1 MLMFKSAEYL
11 PLLLIAALWVAILWK
26 HAAAT
31 LHRRRTAFASD
42 LMFGRIAG
50 HQPTRRPVV
59 KWLIVLVVLMLVG
72 VGLLRPQGGFY
83 EEEIMGEGLDLVIA
97 LDISKSMYAD
107 DIEGNSRLD
116 VAKAI
121 LARMVNGLRDDRL
134 GLVVFAGETMI
145 QSPLSYDKNA
155 FLTFLERVNPSLLA
169 RQGTNLA
176 GAIQTSLDR
185 FDMTASQSR
194 AIILISDGEDD
205 NRERLEK
212 AVEEAARKKI
222 QVFTVGIGSTAG
234 GRIPESRTWFG
245 EIIYKRHNGRPVIT
259 KLNEANLKEIAT
271 RTGATYFRA
280 SDISSAREVIAGLD
294 GIKRVTVTGGS
305 RLVRRELYFYPV
317 LLAFLLLLL
326 EWMISER
333 IPYEREKDH
342 WLKRI

>member
-1 MLMFKSAEYL
+1 MLMFKSGELAF
-11 PLLLIAALWVAILWK
+11 LLLFAAIWVTLLWK
-26 HAAAT
+26 HTAAG
-31 LHRRRTAFASD
+31 LRRRRQNFACD
-42 LMFGRIAG
+42 RMFERIAG
-50 HQPTRRPVV
+50 HKPTRRPVF
-59 KWLIVLVVLMLVG
+59 KWCIVIAGLALAG
-72 VGLLRPQGGFY
+72 IGLLRPQGGFY
-83 EEEIMGEGLDLVIA
+83 EEAIMGEGLDLVIA

-107 DIEGNSRLD
+107 DIDGNSRLD

-155 FLTFLERVNPSLLA
+155 FLTFLERVNPGLLS
-169 RQGTNLA
+169 RQGTNLG

-185 FDMTASQSR
+185 FDLTASQSR
-194 AIILISDGEDD
+194 AILLISDGEDE
-205 NRERLEK
+205 NRDRLEK
-212 AVEEAARKKI
+212 AIEEAARKKI
-222 QVFTVGIGSTAG
+222 QVFTVGIGSEAG
-234 GRIPESRTWFG
+234 GRIPEGRTWFG
-245 EIIYKRHNGRPVIT
+245 EVVYKRHKGRPVIT
-259 KLNEANLKEIAT
+259 KLNESNLREIAE
-271 RTGATYFRA
+271 RTDASYFRA

-294 GIKRVTVTGGS
+294 GIKRIAVTGGS